1 MSNFWT
7 VNISFN
13 QKWSNF
19 ESKEIFFVTDEN
31 ILIDNIET
39 RLKESN
45 YDVELAKDMLRD
57 LGVKTEK

>member
-19 ESKEIFFVTDEN
+19 EAQDLFFVTDEN
-31 ILIDNIET
+31 ILIDNIEN

-45 YDVELAKDMLRD
+45 YDVELAKDMLSD

>member
-13 QKWSNF
+13 QKWTNF
-19 ESKEIFFVTDEN
+19 EAQDLFFVTDEN
-31 ILIDNIET
+31 ILIDNIEN

-45 YDVELAKDMLRD
+45 YDVELANEMLD
-57 LGVKTEK
+57 QIGIKSL